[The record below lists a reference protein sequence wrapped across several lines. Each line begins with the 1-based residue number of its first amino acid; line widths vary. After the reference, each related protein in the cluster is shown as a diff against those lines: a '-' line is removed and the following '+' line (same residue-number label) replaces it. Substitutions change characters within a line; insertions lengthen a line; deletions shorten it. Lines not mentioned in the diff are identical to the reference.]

1 MNGGL
6 GLWLLLF
13 SGLFGSP
20 FCGSPAFRE
29 APPKKSHSSLSAL
42 TGGTTSTGRMGLS
55 RFQTFNDPPTA
66 PGSLLIAEKV
76 PSSLLRGEKQGSK
89 GVSPSPGNTSK
100 LGFLKN
106 RSL

>member
-42 TGGTTSTGRMGLS
+42 TGGHHVDGTYGTV
-55 RFQTFNDPPTA
+55 
-66 PGSLLIAEKV
+66 KV
-76 PSSLLRGEKQGSK
+76 PD
-89 GVSPSPGNTSK
+89 V
-100 LGFLKN
+100 
-106 RSL
+106 